1 MTTYTDHIKTLD
13 LIRYTYALTEGEEES
28 MLAGIEALKTLQD
41 MGTYMQSILNN
52 RYKGED
58 NKPWRNTIK

>member
-1 MTTYTDHIKTLD
+1 MATYLDHIKTLD
-13 LIRYTYALTEGEEES
+13 ELRFKYPVTDGEEES
-28 MLAGIEALKTLQD
+28 IFAGIEALKTLQD

-58 NKPWRNTIK
+58 NRP

>member
-1 MTTYTDHIKTLD
+1 MATYNDHMVTLD
-13 LIRYTYALTEGEEES
+13 EMRFRYDFKEYEEES
-28 MLAGIEALKTLQD
+28 ILAGIEALKTLQD

-58 NKPWRNTIK
+58 NKP

>member
-1 MTTYTDHIKTLD
+1 
-13 LIRYTYALTEGEEES
+13 
-28 MLAGIEALKTLQD
+28 LQD

-58 NKPWRNTIK
+58 NKPW

>member
-1 MTTYTDHIKTLD
+1 MANYNYEQHMKTLD

-28 MLAGIEALKTLQD
+28 VLAGIEALKTLQD
-41 MGTYMQSILNN
+41 MGTYMQKILNN

-58 NKPWRNTIK
+58 NKP

>member
-1 MTTYTDHIKTLD
+1 MANYQQHIEVLD
-13 LIRYTYALTEGEEES
+13 EIRFRYDFKEYEEAS
-28 MLAGIEALKTLQD
+28 ILAGMEALKTLQD

-58 NKPWRNTIK
+58 NKP

>member
-1 MTTYTDHIKTLD
+1 MATYNDHIKKLD
-13 LIRYTYALTEGEEES
+13 SIKRWCQAGRSICLTPAEIDS
-28 MLAGIEALKTLQD
+28 IDAGIEALKTLQD

-58 NKPWRNTIK
+58 NKP

>member
-1 MTTYTDHIKTLD
+1 MATYQDHINRLNSIKIWCQDGRSISLTPTELD
-13 LIRYTYALTEGEEES
+13 AIQ
-28 MLAGIEALKTLQD
+28 AGIEALKTLQD

-58 NKPWRNTIK
+58 NKP